1 MVQKNPLENWIS
13 TTVPS
18 TGELIPDFWLPST
31 GMLHQDP
38 TVRPQLCQC
47 FSCHWFLFWVAKGCV
62 QQNSWDF
69 LRIEAIA
76 TFGLKHVVFSMKVYK
91 PIPLVLIFLNRRRK
105 QPARVC
111 VSDAL
116 DLDPQNR
123 FQNRMPFW
131 TSCWKI
137 FFKTA
142 VTSTYCTYSIYFC
155 NHSDKHMYY
164 SVCGCYMYTGK
175 NECLWSNWIFFHINC
190 LAGIPERSTA
200 CPYARTLGVL
210 GFVNHALENDPPN
223 AAVGDDSSELPLR
236 FRTRSY
242 HCWRSKATWRT
253 PKSRFRESSRNHLG
267 LVEFLILNGR
277 PGRYPIIYGSY
288 MYLGVS

>member
-62 QQNSWDF
+62 QKLDAADDYFRHSSSAEFVGFFWW
-69 LRIEAIA
+69 IEAIA

-116 DLDPQNR
+116 VLDPQNR
-123 FQNRMPFW
+123 FQNRMPFGPPVGRFFLN
-131 TSCWKI
+131 SCYK
-137 FFKTA
+137 
-142 VTSTYCTYSIYFC
+142 Y
-155 NHSDKHMYY
+155 
-164 SVCGCYMYTGK
+164 
-175 NECLWSNWIFFHINC
+175 
-190 LAGIPERSTA
+190 
-200 CPYARTLGVL
+200 
-210 GFVNHALENDPPN
+210 
-223 AAVGDDSSELPLR
+223 
-236 FRTRSY
+236 
-242 HCWRSKATWRT
+242 
-253 PKSRFRESSRNHLG
+253 
-267 LVEFLILNGR
+267 IL
-277 PGRYPIIYGSY
+277 YI
-288 MYLGVS
+288 